1 MMTKEEIASIVLYC
15 KDNNVSFKDRLRE
28 LGIIPWRFYEAKS
41 KYTKDKNNELLAIG
55 NKGNFI
61 PCPDLTRKCSHVKK
75 ASDERICSN
84 INIELQS
91 ANGTIMRIH
100 GELNNSQL
108 ESIILSATNHV

>member
-1 MMTKEEIASIVLYC
+1 M
-15 KDNNVSFKDRLRE
+15 RE

-61 PCPDLTRKCSHVKK
+61 PCPDFTKKCSHVKK